1 MIIAISAK
9 QGAGKTTTAD
19 ALAAAIKSE
28 DSHPRRVR
36 FAAALY
42 EMHDAIRPVLTK
54 YGIERPA
61 IDAPLL
67 QILGTEYG
75 RNIIG
80 ENVWV
85 DCLMHFINN
94 DLNIVVDL
102 DEDIPAYI
110 IDDMRFKNEFAAF
123 DKFKDLPNFP
133 ILRVRLE
140 CDRDIRKA
148 RRGDKWRDNET
159 HASEVD
165 LDGYVTEGKFDLI
178 VDTGVTPIN
187 EVVDQ
192 ILVAMQTKIN
202 KQAINDA
209 LGEDD
214 DNSTVSE

>member
-1 MIIAISAK
+1 
-9 QGAGKTTTAD
+9 
-19 ALAAAIKSE
+19 
-28 DSHPRRVR
+28 
-36 FAAALY
+36 
-42 EMHDAIRPVLTK
+42 
-54 YGIERPA
+54 
-61 IDAPLL
+61 
-67 QILGTEYG
+67 
-75 RNIIG
+75 
-80 ENVWV
+80 
-85 DCLMHFINN
+85 
-94 DLNIVVDL
+94 
-102 DEDIPAYI
+102 
-110 IDDMRFKNEFAAF
+110 MRFKNEFAAF